1 MPLITLTDTQMAE
14 AKKVALRRLNEST
27 HFKDTFPTDPKNYY
41 KIDLLGT
48 VSEMAVA
55 TFLGLP
61 WTGATKIKASDVA
74 GFEVRS
80 SQRKDGKDYWLYI
93 REHDKDGIY
102 IFCVVDGPNVVIAGW
117 STAYQVRSVG
127 TLLYKDTNCYG
138 LSRKSLYPMWQ
149 LQEVVEYAESKP

>member
-14 AKKVALRRLNEST
+14 AEKVALRRLNEST

-41 KIDLLGT
+41 TIDLLGT
-48 VSEMAVA
+48 VSEIAVA
-55 TFLGLP
+55 TFLDLP

-80 SQRKDGKDYWLYI
+80 SQRKENKNYWLYI

-102 IFCVVDGPNVVIAGW
+102 IFCVVDGPHVVIAGW
-117 STAYQVRSVG
+117 STAYEVRNKG

-138 LSRKSLYPMWQ
+138 LPRPQLNPMWQ
-149 LQEVVEYAESKP
+149 LQEVVEFAGRTL